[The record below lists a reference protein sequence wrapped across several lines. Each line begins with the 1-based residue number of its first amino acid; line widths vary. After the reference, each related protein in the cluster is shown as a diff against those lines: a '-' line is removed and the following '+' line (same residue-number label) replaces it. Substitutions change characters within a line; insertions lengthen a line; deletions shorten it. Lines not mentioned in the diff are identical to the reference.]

1 MPSKQS
7 FRVTIGKR
15 MHGNYASSRWMAQ
28 VRQAVPAITIISRNN
43 KLTNARIVVL
53 LPVVRCLLRLLLTKV
68 KLYYHP
74 ICNRP
79 PTRNLT
85 PFAPRVSPSFSLFV
99 GPEMRRE
106 DENGLSCSAW
116 LSLNTQIITNLYSPF
131 PSLSLSLSL
140 CLSLSLVSLPVASFF
155 HSPCA
160 FWFYCVW
167 GLNIFYWDSWV
178 DCCQRLV
185 KGVSKYM

>member
-131 PSLSLSLSL
+131 PSPSLSLPLSLSFPCQLPLSFIP
-140 CLSLSLVSLPVASFF
+140 LVRFGFIVYGDLIFSTEIPGLIVAR
-155 HSPCA
+155 
-160 FWFYCVW
+160 
-167 GLNIFYWDSWV
+167 G
-178 DCCQRLV
+178 
-185 KGVSKYM
+185 